1 MGDETKEQGVENKKT
16 DDSQCLSETR
26 SVKIQ
31 GRKSYSL
38 PNLMV
43 LALLSKRSQQ
53 FLFWLTSQL
62 LEIKLFREKTLV

>member
-1 MGDETKEQGVENKKT
+1 MGDETKEQGVEKEKT

-43 LALLSKRSQQ
+43 LALLSKLTQPS
-53 FLFWLTSQL
+53 LFWLTSQL
-62 LEIKLFREKTLV
+62 LKIKLYI